1 MPHADASKPLTAPR
15 AGTVVP
21 PVRAAN
27 AAETTAVVNVIL
39 LAFAADPVARWA
51 APDPVKYLGIMPEF
65 MLAFGGNGFAHGS
78 VDIVGDGLGAAMW
91 LPPGV
96 EPDSERMEA
105 VMAGSVP
112 ESVLP
117 DLAGVM
123 EEMGKSH
130 PDEPHWYLP
139 VIGVDPMLH
148 GRGLGSVLMRHAL
161 ERADADGVPAYL
173 ESSNPR
179 NISLY
184 ERHGFE
190 IIRTIQ
196 VGSSPPIVPMLRRPR

>member
-1 MPHADASKPLTAPR
+1 MPNTQTTSVTVGIPRGKDAP
-15 AGTVVP
+15 V
-21 PVRAAN
+21 VRAAGS
-27 AAETTAVVNVIL
+27 EDEAVAVNVIV
-39 LAFAADPVARWA
+39 LAFATDPVARWA
-51 APDPVKYLGIMPEF
+51 TPDPAKYLAVMPAF
-65 MLAFGGNGFAHGS
+65 VHAFGGNGFAHGS
-78 VDIVGDGLGAAMW
+78 VDIVGDGSGAAMW

-105 VMAGSVP
+105 AMAGNVP

-117 DLAGVM
+117 DLGAVI

-148 GRGLGSVLMRHAL
+148 GRGLGSVLLRHAL

-196 VGSSPPIVPMLRRPR
+196 VGSSPPVVPMLRRPR